1 MSLDYRTALLSVLLD
16 CGTEDV
22 KLLEGCNMYWEN
34 IKKDCIL
41 NRGEITLNNLLQSM
55 FNLAL
60 DELNSHIQNRIDEL
74 SDYADENPYDFGDAE
89 RTEFDAI
96 ENLDVFV
103 DISTYCYYGD
113 TEIKFIKNKEA
124 YEKYFSGALDEFEE
138 QTGFKIE

>member
-22 KLLEGCNMYWEN
+22 KLLEGCNMCWED

-55 FNLAL
+55 FNIAL
-60 DELNSHIQNRIDEL
+60 DELKDEINNRIDML
-74 SDYADENPYDFGDAE
+74 NSYADAQPWDF
-89 RTEFDAI
+89 TEDMQIELEAI
-96 ENLDVFV
+96 KELDPFI
-103 DISTYCYYGD
+103 DIETFCDFQD
-113 TEIKFIKNKEA
+113 TAVRFIKQEDSYKM
-124 YEKYFSGALDEFEE
+124 YFSGALDGFKD